1 MAATLPEKYTQVDI
15 AELKLIQGYGALSI
29 RDNLLKLLKGRAM
42 QYICIYIGRP
52 FSVKDFPQEL
62 EFVADE
68 LAASRLSSINSEGLK
83 AEITDISRFD
93 YTEDIY
99 ANWMPVLD
107 EWMRNQTGNTNK
119 SFFMM

>member
-1 MAATLPEKYTQVDI
+1 MATTLPEKYLMVDI

-29 RDNLLKLLKGRAM
+29 RDDLLKLLKGRAM
-42 QYICIYIGRP
+42 QYICIYIGKTFDVATFP
-52 FSVKDFPQEL
+52 KDL

-93 YTEDIY
+93 YTDDIY
-99 ANWMPVLD
+99 ANWVPVLD
-107 EWMRNQTGNTNK
+107 EWMRNQTGNANK
-119 SFFMM
+119 TFFMM

>member
-1 MAATLPEKYTQVDI
+1 MATTLPEKYLMVDI

-29 RDNLLKLLKGRAM
+29 RDDLLKLLKGRAM
-42 QYICIYIGRP
+42 QYICIYIGKTFEVATFP
-52 FSVKDFPQEL
+52 KDL

-99 ANWMPVLD
+99 ANWVPVLD
-107 EWMRNQTGNTNK
+107 EWMRNQTGNANK
-119 SFFMM
+119 TFFMM